1 MTGKPTKV
9 RTVHGHVRWK
19 VEYTTGHGRR
29 RQEFFATK
37 AEADARQTTINR
49 APSVPL
55 HPVVLD
61 GRATLRAYGAEWLA
75 ANAPVW
81 KPRTLA
87 SNTDLLTRH
96 VYRFPIRGKLLGD
109 FRLIDIQRPHVKAL
123 AVARRREG
131 YAPDSVRLM
140 VAAVRALLNEAVEDE
155 LIPFNPVAA
164 LGRGLRRQVARRPEH
179 EHVKAMTTDELVR
192 FLDTAKRTSKLY
204 VMYLAGARAGLR
216 LGELCG
222 WQLGDLRLDG
232 TVLEADVVRSLGQ
245 ESSRRTP
252 VPATTKTGR
261 ARTVDVSAQLAAELG
276 AIVKRRPQDAMAYG
290 WRPVP
295 PWVFVTKNGTPYGQR
310 NVERDFTRVLVA
322 AGLMKKGD
330 PAPFSPHALRHTF
343 ACLHLTTA
351 TDRNVIQYVQQQ
363 LGHSSI
369 KVTVDTYGSWIRLR
383 DPAAADRLDA
393 LLANGAANGRT

>member
-1 MTGKPTKV
+1 MTGKPKKV
-9 RTVHGHVRWK
+9 RTVHGHDRWK
-19 VEYTTGHGRR
+19 VEYKTAHGRR

-37 AEADARQTTINR
+37 AEADARQTSINR
-49 APSVPL
+49 APPVPL

-81 KPRTLA
+81 QPRTLR

-96 VYRFPIRGKLLGD
+96 VYRFTVGGKALGD
-109 FRLIDIQRPHVKAL
+109 FRLMDIQRPHVKAL
-123 AVARRREG
+123 AVARRRER
-131 YAPDSVRLM
+131 YAPDTVRLM
-140 VAAVRALLNEAVEDE
+140 VAALRALLNEAVEDE

-164 LGRGLRRQVARRPEH
+164 LGRGLRRQLARRPEQN
-179 EHVKAMTTDELVR
+179 HVKAMTTDQLMR

-232 TVLEADVVRSLGQ
+232 QVLEADVVRSLGQ
-245 ESSRRTP
+245 ESSPRAP
-252 VPATTKTGR
+252 VAGPTKTGQ
-261 ARTVDVSAQLAAELG
+261 ARTVDISPQLAAELA
-276 AIVKRRPQDAMAYG
+276 AIVKRRPHDAMAHG

-310 NVERDFTRVLVA
+310 NVERDFARVLVG
-322 AGLMKKGD
+322 AGFMQPGE

-369 KVTVDTYGSWIRLR
+369 KVTVDTYGGWIRLR
-383 DPAAADRLDA
+383 DPVAADRLDA
-393 LLANGAANGRT
+393 LLANGPANGRP